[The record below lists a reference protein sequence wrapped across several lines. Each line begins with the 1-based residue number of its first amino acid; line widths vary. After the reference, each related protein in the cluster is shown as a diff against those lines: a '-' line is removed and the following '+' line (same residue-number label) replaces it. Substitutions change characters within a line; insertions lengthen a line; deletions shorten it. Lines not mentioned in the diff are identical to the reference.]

1 MDRKD
6 RLIKESNRVLT
17 NYFNKNMSTTLTKA
31 LTNRFQFVINNPSSN
46 GDKQVA
52 IAVANFATIDVTAAT
67 RANAYQNKTELAAA
81 GYNCDVILD
90 DATVSDVVMGAADSQ
105 KTIRHFMEH
114 MKNNARYIKKI
125 TINVG
130 SGNSAAFDTT
140 LTIANV
146 TPFGRGEVKDLDVN
160 QFFERSQFQ
169 DGKVELPFEDGELA
183 WDSNLY
189 MAMTV
194 LSGYKYSISVEF
206 YN

>member
-17 NYFNKNMSTTLTKA
+17 NYFNKNMSITLDKA
-31 LTNRFQFVINNPSSN
+31 LTNRFQFTVKNPEGN
-46 GDKQVA
+46 GNKQVA
-52 IAVANFATIDVTAAT
+52 IAVANFATIDVTATT

-90 DATVSDVVMGAADSQ
+90 DATVSAVVMGASDSS
-105 KTIRHFMEH
+105 KSIRHFMEH
-114 MKNNARYIKKI
+114 MKNNPRYIKKI
-125 TINVG
+125 VISVG
-130 SGNSAAFDTT
+130 KGNTAAFDTIM
-140 LTIANV
+140 TIANV

-169 DGKVELPFEDGELA
+169 DSKVELPFEDGDLA

-189 MAMTV
+189 LAFTAIQ
-194 LSGYKYSISVEF
+194 GFTYSISVEF